1 MKKTI
6 NMAALAVCMLHATVC
21 MSACINESTPEP
33 RGGILKAGTE
43 APDISFAATDT
54 TEATSLLAM
63 RGSYV
68 MLEFWASWC
77 PDCRRE
83 TAAMAA
89 LYNEYAPKG
98 VLFAGYS
105 FDRDAAVWRKYM
117 AANGM
122 TWLQQL
128 DMEGMR
134 ESAVAKAYG
143 IAWIPTF
150 YLIDRQGR
158 VVAGSVNLADIK
170 EKLNEI
176 DL

>member
-1 MKKTI
+1 MKKI
-6 NMAALAVCMLHATVC
+6 VNMAALAICLMHTTMC
-21 MSACINESTPEP
+21 MSACINESTPDP
-33 RGGILKAGTE
+33 QGGILTAGTE
-43 APDISFAATDT
+43 APDISFAATDST
-54 TEATSLLAM
+54 AATSLRAM

-83 TAAMAA
+83 TAALTA
-89 LYNEYAPKG
+89 LYKEYAPKG

-105 FDRDAAVWRKYM
+105 FDRDAAAWRKYM

-122 TWLQQL
+122 TWLQHL
-128 DMEGMR
+128 DTEGMR

-158 VVAGSVNLADIK
+158 VVAGSVNLSDIK
-170 EKLNEI
+170 AKLDE
-176 DL
+176 LKL